1 MDRGNTSSESS
12 PKHGSASKRRRN
24 DDSRTAGGKVRVFHD
39 GGGNA
44 IATHYNHLPESGRRM
59 RTKSRIYF
67 MRNFNNWVKSVLLKT
82 FQDRLQR
89 EGQRDGINALDLGC
103 GKGGDLL
110 KWRKGNVR
118 KLICTDI
125 AGTSIEQ
132 CRNRYELSCKQ
143 TRGKIYQAEFLVADS
158 GIQQLAELYKN
169 PKQSFD
175 LSSCQFVVHYSFES
189 ETQATMMVRNL
200 CENVRKGG
208 YFIGTTVNSD
218 VLRERLDGSDTNSFG
233 NSVYQVAFDSKD
245 EFKDYG
251 HRYNFKLE
259 GVVDCHEFVLK
270 RQVMV
275 RIAEKFGMKLVLWQT
290 FSDFFAANCRSREN
304 KDLLKTIKALEEYPS
319 VNRSGEEPNDYSHA
333 EEVITDIKKRK
344 PGSNPKVGTL
354 SLSEWDAASLYIVFA
369 FKKVESEDETFEVP
383 PSTRDDIPLLV
394 MST

>member
-1 MDRGNTSSESS
+1 
-12 PKHGSASKRRRN
+12 
-24 DDSRTAGGKVRVFHD
+24 
-39 GGGNA
+39 
-44 IATHYNHLPESGRRM
+44 
-59 RTKSRIYF
+59 

-82 FQDRLQR
+82 FQDRLQS

-125 AGTSIEQ
+125 ASTSIEQ

-143 TRGKIYQAEFLVADS
+143 AKEKIYRAEFLVADS
-158 GIQQLAELYKN
+158 GAQLLSELYKN

-189 ETQATMMVRNL
+189 EARATMMVRNL
-200 CENVRKGG
+200 CERVRKGG

-218 VLRERLDGSDTNSFG
+218 VLRERLDESDTNSFG
-233 NSVYQVAFDSKD
+233 NNIYQVIFDSKE

-259 GVVDCHEFVLK
+259 GVVDCHEYVLK
-270 RQVMV
+270 KEVLA

-290 FSDFFAANCRSREN
+290 FSDFFAANSRSREN

-319 VNRSGEEPNDYSHA
+319 FNQSGDEPNDYTHA
-333 EEVITDIKKRK
+333 EEVISDIKGRK

-354 SLSEWDAASLYIVFA
+354 SLSEWDAASLYVVYA
-369 FKKVESEDETFEVP
+369 FKKVESEDETFDVP

-394 MST
+394 LSTS